1 MSFGEES
8 FLQDLFCT
16 CLCETA
22 DAHERTEERVL
33 GISGEK
39 RCSMD
44 PLWFWQR
51 VPHVHNIV
59 NFSSLQSSA
68 EVCLTCTMLCVDL
81 SVGNIPLI

>member
-8 FLQDLFCT
+8 FLRDLFCT
-16 CLCETA
+16 GLRETG
-22 DAHERTEERVL
+22 DARERTEERVL

-51 VPHVHNIV
+51 VLHVHNV
-59 NFSSLQSSA
+59 VYFSNLQISVV
-68 EVCLTCTMLCVDL
+68 VCLTCTLFCVDP
-81 SVGNIPLI
+81 SVENIPLI